1 MTHRLPLPAMIL
13 IIAAALALAFI
24 VWTVV
29 SAAPSTDPPECP
41 PRANGP
47 GR

>member
-1 MTHRLPLPAMIL
+1 MTRRLPLPALLL
-13 IIAAALALAFI
+13 IVAAAVALAF
-24 VWTVV
+24 VAWTLV